1 MSPPKGQAGSQVDRR
16 VPRASAR
23 QGVYGPGDSGTW
35 SDGRL
40 SPGGSNGPFLCGKQ
54 TTFEGGMREPAIA
67 WWPGHIPAGQ
77 VSQSRPCASPAVI
90 LGREALVPSLA
101 CSLRSFCHAHVS
113 SGRESLY
120 SACVD
125 MLRDVT
131 ACVCVRACASAS
143 TPGDLAPGRH
153 LGRAGRASSARLG
166 HVHCR

>member
-1 MSPPKGQAGSQVDRR
+1 MALGTQ
-16 VPRASAR
+16 
-23 QGVYGPGDSGTW
+23 GTW

-77 VSQSRPCASPAVI
+77 VSQSRPCARPAVT

-113 SGRESLY
+113 SGRGGLC

-125 MLRDVT
+125 MLWAVT
-131 ACVCVRACASAS
+131 ARVCACASAS

-153 LGRAGRASSARLG
+153 LGREIGRA
-166 HVHCR
+166 HV